1 MLGTNRQFESL
12 LRNMDHQITTFEAA
26 LATGEA
32 GRNVAPA
39 LEDLWAKRR
48 ALKLLLL
55 NRRVEAS
62 KSIVDFVKWRDGNGA
77 LYLCATPPAAAKR
90 AAR

>member
-12 LRNMDHQITTFEAA
+12 LRHMDHQITTLEGA
-26 LATGEA
+26 LASGEA

-39 LEDLWAKRR
+39 LEELWAKRR

-55 NRRVEAS
+55 NRKVEAS
-62 KSIVDFVKWRDGNGA
+62 KKVIDFVKWRDGNGA
-77 LYLCATPPAAAKR
+77 LYLCAQPATPAKR